1 MVADVKYE
9 DIKIGDSASVVKK
22 VTVEDVEAFAKV
34 STDTNP
40 VHMSEEFAQTTM
52 FKHRIAHGMLGAG
65 LISAVLGTKLPG
77 ANTIY
82 MRQTLQFLA
91 PVYLDETITA
101 TVTCTEKNDEK
112 HRMKFE
118 TICTNE
124 AGKVVIKGE
133 ALVMKK

>member
-52 FKHRIAHGMLGAG
+52 FKHSIAHGMLGAG

-82 MRQTLQFLA
+82 MGQTLQFLA
-91 PVYLDETITA
+91 PVYLDETIAA